1 MEQKLWYQEPAAE
14 WNEALPVGN
23 GRFGAMIFGTIEK
36 EQYQLNEDSVWY
48 GGYRDRNNPDAR
60 KELPRIRKLLLNGK
74 IKEAEE
80 LMVAALSGVPQSERT
95 YQTLGN
101 LFVQMKH
108 PEGEATNYCRQ
119 LDLEKAI
126 HTVTYQ
132 LQGYV
137 YKRET
142 FASYAENLM
151 VIRMA
156 TNNPKGISFSTLLG
170 RGKFYDSVEK
180 AGSGI
185 VVLLGNLGKDGLDFG
200 SAIKVEQSGGTMQM
214 LGERIIV
221 NGARE
226 AIVYVNGITTYRC
239 NDVKKYLIDSLEKA
253 ALKPFSQLED
263 EHVKDYQHLYKRMEL
278 HLSTED
284 SVDEGKKVAG
294 NNESRYED
302 SADSMHKMDTS
313 KLLET
318 LKKEMADIMEGKRF
332 DKQND
337 DCALASQWQRKWN
350 GLYELYFHY
359 GRYLLI
365 SCSRPGS
372 LPANLQGLWNKD
384 MQPSWDSKYTININT
399 EMNYWPAEI
408 CNLSECHQPLF
419 DLIKKMLPHGRETAQ
434 KMYGCRGFVAHH
446 NTDIWGDTAVQDL
459 WVPGS
464 YWVMGAAWLCTH
476 LYVHYEY
483 TKDLAFLR
491 SYYPIMMEAAQ
502 FFLDFM
508 IEDNGYLVTCPSVSP
523 ENTYILPNGES
534 GANTAGATM
543 DNQILRDLFTD
554 CIQAAEILNIK
565 NTQTDR
571 IMEVMPRLR
580 PNQIGKYGQIMEWAK
595 DYEEKDKGH
604 RHISQ
609 LYGLHPSSQ
618 ITVDQ
623 TPELAK
629 AAATTI
635 ERRLKNGGGHT
646 GWSRAWIINDY
657 AKLWDGEKALEN
669 LTLLLTKST
678 LNNLLD
684 NHPPFQIDGNFG
696 GTTAIALMLVQ
707 SNAQRIVL
715 LPALPRAW
723 KNGSVKGICVRGGAS
738 LNLTWQDHELK
749 ECQFFAMH
757 DLDTICIYHEK
768 KYSIHLYKG
777 EKYTLQL

>member
-239 NDVKKYLIDSLEKA
+239 NDVKKYLIDSLENA
-253 ALKPFSQLED
+253 ALKPFSQLVD

-284 SVDEGKKVAG
+284 SVDDGTKVAG
-294 NNESRYED
+294 NNESVYEN
-302 SADSMHKMDTS
+302 SADSMQKMDTG

-318 LKKEMADIMEGKRF
+318 LKNEMADITEGKKF

-337 DCALASQWQRKWN
+337 DHALASQWQRKWN
-350 GLYELYFHY
+350 GLYELYFNY

-476 LYVHYEY
+476 LFVHYEY

-502 FFLDFM
+502 FFLDFL

-657 AKLWDGEKALEN
+657 AKLWNGEKALEN

-696 GTTAIALMLVQ
+696 GTAAIALMLVQ

-723 KNGSVKGICVRGGAS
+723 KNGAVKGICVRGGAS

-757 DLDTICIYHEK
+757 DLDTICIYRDK

-777 EKYTLQL
+777 EKYTLPL